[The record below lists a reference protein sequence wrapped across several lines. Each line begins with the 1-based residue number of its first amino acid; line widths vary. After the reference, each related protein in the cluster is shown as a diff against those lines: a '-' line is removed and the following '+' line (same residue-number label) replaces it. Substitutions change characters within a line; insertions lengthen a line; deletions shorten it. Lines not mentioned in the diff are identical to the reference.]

1 MKQKIDNIENRQGFP
16 EMETGFT
23 VPEGYFESFGE
34 RLKLRMD
41 AELQSSRRRRNLIFY
56 LKPALGLAAGL
67 AIILTVFHYPP
78 GIQRT
83 ATIVKMQNVS
93 VVPIE
98 DQKDPLPGT
107 YALLL
112 TDGQFY
118 AALNEMD
125 EYDASKLPKDELAE
139 YLASNCSDFEI
150 LNANK

>member
-34 RLKLRMD
+34 RLNLRME

-67 AIILTVFHYPP
+67 AIILTVFRYPP
-78 GIQRT
+78 GNQRT
-83 ATIVKMQNVS
+83 ATIEKMQTVS
-93 VVPIE
+93 VASVE

-112 TDGQFY
+112 TDGQFF

-125 EYDASKLPKDELAE
+125 EYDAAKLPKDELAE

-150 LNANK
+150 INANK